1 MPKLMKSIINKLGGV
16 GLLAVALLALVAT
29 LSQSSASLSAATP
42 NLRFAKIT
50 HEEMSR
56 PKNGRRLGPLG
67 RGGGSSGSG
76 GGSSSGG
83 SSGGGSSGSSNSGGD
98 SSGSTSSNSD
108 GSNNS
113 GSSSGSDSDSDTTTS
128 RTDTSNVSAA
138 NESFFASWSPSVK
151 RKELHQA
158 GRDRNAASVVVASV
172 GGLLCLLLLLSMVA
186 IGSYKVF
193 THKGEQDG
201 DGILSDDNNK
211 AEHLV
216 TASLDYQ
223 SATASLA

>member
-1 MPKLMKSIINKLGGV
+1 MLG
-16 GLLAVALLALVAT
+16 
-29 LSQSSASLSAATP
+29 
-42 NLRFAKIT
+42 
-50 HEEMSR
+50 
-56 PKNGRRLGPLG
+56 PKNGRRLGPFHHS
-67 RGGGSSGSG
+67 SSGSG

-98 SSGSTSSNSD
+98 SSGSTSSNSG
-108 GSNNS
+108 GSDS
-113 GSSSGSDSDSDTTTS
+113 GGSSSGSGSDSDSDTTTS

-186 IGSYKVF
+186 IGLYKVF
-193 THKGEQDG
+193 YKAEKEG

>member
-42 NLRFAKIT
+42 NLRFTK
-50 HEEMSR
+50 
-56 PKNGRRLGPLG
+56 PKNGRRLGPLPHS
-67 RGGGSSGSG
+67 GGSSGSG

-83 SSGGGSSGSSNSGGD
+83 SSGGSSSSGSSNSGGD
-98 SSGSTSSNSD
+98 SSGSD
-108 GSNNS
+108 SNNS
-113 GSSSGSDSDSDTTTS
+113 GGSSSGSDSDTATS

>member
-1 MPKLMKSIINKLGGV
+1 VPKLMKSIINKLGGV
-16 GLLAVALLALVAT
+16 GLLAVALLALLAT
-29 LSQSSASLSAATP
+29 LSQSSPSLPATTP
-42 NLRFAKIT
+42 NLRFTK
-50 HEEMSR
+50 
-56 PKNGRRLGPLG
+56 PKNGRRLGPLPHS
-67 RGGGSSGSG
+67 GGSSGSG

-83 SSGGGSSGSSNSGGD
+83 SSGGSSSSSGSSNSGGD
-98 SSGSTSSNSD
+98 SSGSDSSNSG
-108 GSNNS
+108 GSDS
-113 GSSSGSDSDSDTTTS
+113 GGSSSGSDSDTATS

-186 IGSYKVF
+186 IGLYKVF
-193 THKGEQDG
+193 YKAEKEG